1 MLMKLKFSYYSL
13 ISLLFCSMILS
24 CNNKVEE
31 KTKKDEFH
39 PTLFLTLSPYMSDDQ
54 FYNESKK
61 LNQNNTLEKGK
72 FVLRLNNK
80 NYFLNVDKY
89 KHSITLSYSK
99 NEEVL
104 FSSLSYER
112 SDVLNNKYEQILND
126 IKLVYDKKY
135 IKNDKQIPLGGF
147 YPLGNL
153 KYTLYKDKDKYIL
166 FGYKLIANRIGNKT
180 ERQKDL
186 DELNRQ
192 MGRKAKPENSMFT
205 RLSSNDPKI
214 TFGIK
219 IKIDYFEKGYIDS
232 LLVKFDKDIKDSKLK
247 EQNINQLKEKEN
259 LKRKE
264 NINNI

>member
-1 MLMKLKFSYYSL
+1 MLIKLKFLYFSL

-31 KTKKDEFH
+31 KSKKDEFH
-39 PTLFLTLSPYMSDDQ
+39 PTLFLTLSPYMSDNQ

-61 LNQNNTLEKGK
+61 LNQNNKLEKGK

-80 NYFLNVDKY
+80 NYFFNVDKY

-126 IKLVYDKKY
+126 IKPVYDRKY

-166 FGYKLIANRIGNKT
+166 FGYKLIANRIGNET
-180 ERQKDL
+180 ERQKEL
-186 DELNRQ
+186 DELNRK
-192 MGRKAKPENSMFT
+192 MGRKGKSDNSMFT
-205 RLSSNDPKI
+205 HLSSNDPKI

-219 IKIDYFEKGYIDS
+219 IKIDYFEKDYIDS
-232 LLVKFDKDIKDSKLK
+232 LLVKIDEDIKDSKLK
-247 EQNINQLKEKEN
+247 ELNIKQLKEKEN
-259 LKRKE
+259 LKRNE